1 MKKILLSLVAIATIS
16 LSALGQAPEGFK
28 YQAVVRDA
36 GNLILNNQAV
46 GMRLTIQQGSIG
58 GVTVYSETFSITTN
72 TYGLVNLEI
81 GTGTT
86 AYDFSTIDWGNGPY
100 FMETAVDVTGGTSYA
115 VMGTS
120 QLMSVPYAL
129 HSKTAENVTNDLVDD
144 ADADPT
150 NELQDWSN
158 LPGIPAELADGT
170 DDVDDADA
178 DPTNEIQII
187 SISNDT
193 IYLTSGGFALIPQ
206 AGFVDWNNIINIP
219 ADFQDGDDVDDADND
234 PANELQ
240 DWSTLPGIPAELT
253 DGDDVD
259 DADADPLNEMQSL
272 TISGQDLSIS
282 NGNTITLPASGV
294 TLDEAYDFGGAG
306 AGRLIIADAGEVE
319 IQSNSA
325 NGIALRTTNSSTGVG
340 VLASSTNASNPFS
353 TIQSTTNSASNV
365 ASAVIGNTDGTA
377 WGVSGQ
383 ASATSSATAAVYGS
397 NLRTVGGHG
406 VLGIGVNGVV
416 GQTNYQTGFG
426 LYGQNFDL
434 TGPLGNAVGTYG
446 IGYIGVWGD
455 NNGAGGYSIYA
466 NGDLGASGI
475 KTFSIDHPKDP
486 ENKYLRHF
494 SIEANEVLNVYRGNA
509 EFDTNGDAV
518 VVLPDYFDMVNNDN
532 VSYQLTPVGGYAPL
546 YIKEKVV
553 NGQFLVGG
561 GTAGM
566 EVSWIIHVERDDPYM
581 QQHPEKR
588 NVEVEKEDWN
598 KGKYLQPVLYNE
610 SDDKRIVKPLEKSVQ
625 KELNLNN

>member
-1 MKKILLSLVAIATIS
+1 MKKILLSLVAAATIS
-16 LSALGQAPEGFK
+16 LSAFGQAPEGFK

-36 GNLILNNQAV
+36 GGLILNNQAV
-46 GMRLTIQQGSIG
+46 GMRLTVQQGSVG
-58 GVTVYSETFSITTN
+58 GTPVYTETFSTTTN
-72 TYGLVNLEI
+72 AYGLVNLEI

-86 AYDFSTIDWGNGPY
+86 TDDFATIDWSNGPY
-100 FMETAVDVTGGTSYA
+100 FMETAVDFLGGMTWV

-219 ADFQDGDDVDDADND
+219 AEFQDGDDVDDADND

-240 DWSTLPGIPAELT
+240 DWSTLPGIPAELS

-259 DADADPLNEMQSL
+259 DADADPLNELQSL

-306 AGRLIIADAGEVE
+306 AGRLITADAGEVE
-319 IQSNSA
+319 IQSSST
-325 NGIALRTTNSSTGVG
+325 NGIALRTTNTSTGVG

-561 GTAGM
+561 GAPGM
-566 EVSWIIHVERDDPYM
+566 EVSWIIHVERNDPYM

-598 KGKYLQPVLYNE
+598 KGKYLQPVLYKQP
-610 SDDKRIVKPLEKSVQ
+610 DDKRIVKPLEKSVQ
-625 KELNLNN
+625 KELNLNH